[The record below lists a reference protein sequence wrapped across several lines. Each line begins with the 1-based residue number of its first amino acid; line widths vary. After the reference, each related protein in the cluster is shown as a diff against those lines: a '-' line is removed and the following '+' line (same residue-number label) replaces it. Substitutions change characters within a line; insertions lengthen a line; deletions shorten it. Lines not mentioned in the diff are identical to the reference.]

1 MGYIKIDW
9 PESQMIMELSDEE
22 MDEYG
27 IELGDD
33 CSYFVPEEDY
43 EEVYALAEERMR
55 QSIEGDDDEYDDEPV
70 PRAAL
75 IAPGLFILRKKTLSL

>member
-1 MGYIKIDW
+1 MGYVKVMW
-9 PESQMIMELSDEE
+9 PDSQALMTLTDEE

-43 EEVYALAEERMR
+43 NEVYELAKERMR
-55 QSIEGDDDEYDDEPV
+55 QEIEG
-70 PRAAL
+70 
-75 IAPGLFILRKKTLSL
+75 

>member
-1 MGYIKIDW
+1 MGYIKILW
-9 PESQMIMELSDEE
+9 PESQMIMELTDEE

-43 EEVYALAEERMR
+43 DEVYELAEERMR
-55 QSIEGDDDEYDDEPV
+55 KEIEG
-70 PRAAL
+70 
-75 IAPGLFILRKKTLSL
+75 K

>member
-1 MGYIKIDW
+1 MAYVKVMW
-9 PESQMIMELSDEE
+9 PDSQALMTLTDEE

-43 EEVYALAEERMR
+43 DEVYELAEERMR
-55 QSIEGDDDEYDDEPV
+55 QEIEG
-70 PRAAL
+70 
-75 IAPGLFILRKKTLSL
+75 

>member
-1 MGYIKIDW
+1 MGYIKVMW
-9 PESQMIMELSDEE
+9 PDSQALMSLTDDE

-43 EEVYALAEERMR
+43 EEVYAIAEDRMR
-55 QSIEGDDDEYDDEPV
+55 QEIENSRSSEMPWDYGKHFD
-70 PRAAL
+70 
-75 IAPGLFILRKKTLSL
+75 

>member
-1 MGYIKIDW
+1 MAYVKVMW
-9 PESQMIMELSDEE
+9 PDSQALMTLTDEE

-43 EEVYALAEERMR
+43 NEVYELAEERMR
-55 QSIEGDDDEYDDEPV
+55 QEIGE
-70 PRAAL
+70 
-75 IAPGLFILRKKTLSL
+75 SL

>member
-1 MGYIKIDW
+1 MGYIKISW
-9 PESQMIMELSDEE
+9 PESQMIMELSEEE

-43 EEVYALAEERMR
+43 EEIYAIAEERMR
-55 QSIEGDDDEYDDEPV
+55 ESIEGSRSKEMPWDYGKHFD
-70 PRAAL
+70 
-75 IAPGLFILRKKTLSL
+75 

>member
-1 MGYIKIDW
+1 MGYIKVCW
-9 PESQMIMELSDEE
+9 PDSQMFMELTDEE

-43 EEVYALAEERMR
+43 EEAYGIAEERMR
-55 QSIEGDDDEYDDEPV
+55 QSIEG
-70 PRAAL
+70 
-75 IAPGLFILRKKTLSL
+75 

>member
-1 MGYIKIDW
+1 
-9 PESQMIMELSDEE
+9 MIMELSDEE

-43 EEVYALAEERMR
+43 EEIYAIAEERMR
-55 QSIEGDDDEYDDEPV
+55 ESIEGSRSKEMPWDYFAHSE
-70 PRAAL
+70 
-75 IAPGLFILRKKTLSL
+75 

>member
-1 MGYIKIDW
+1 MAYIKVFW
-9 PESQMIMELSDEE
+9 PDSQALMSLTDEE

-43 EEVYALAEERMR
+43 DEVYELAEERMR
-55 QSIEGDDDEYDDEPV
+55 KEIEG
-70 PRAAL
+70 
-75 IAPGLFILRKKTLSL
+75 

>member
-1 MGYIKIDW
+1 MAYVKVMW
-9 PESQMIMELSDEE
+9 PDSQALMTLTDEE

-43 EEVYALAEERMR
+43 NEVYELAEKRMR
-55 QSIEGDDDEYDDEPV
+55 QEIEG
-70 PRAAL
+70 
-75 IAPGLFILRKKTLSL
+75 

>member
-1 MGYIKIDW
+1 MAYVKVMW
-9 PESQMIMELSDEE
+9 PDSQALMTLTDEE

-43 EEVYALAEERMR
+43 DEVYELAEERMR
-55 QSIEGDDDEYDDEPV
+55 QEIEE
-70 PRAAL
+70 
-75 IAPGLFILRKKTLSL
+75 SL

>member
-1 MGYIKIDW
+1 MAYVKVMW
-9 PESQMIMELSDEE
+9 PDSQALMTLTDEE

-43 EEVYALAEERMR
+43 NEVYELAEERMR
-55 QSIEGDDDEYDDEPV
+55 QEIEG
-70 PRAAL
+70 
-75 IAPGLFILRKKTLSL
+75 

>member
-1 MGYIKIDW
+1 MGYVKVFW
-9 PESQMIMELSDEE
+9 PESQALMSLTDEE

-43 EEVYALAEERMR
+43 DEVYELAEERMR
-55 QSIEGDDDEYDDEPV
+55 QEIEG
-70 PRAAL
+70 
-75 IAPGLFILRKKTLSL
+75 

>member
-1 MGYIKIDW
+1 MGYVKVFW
-9 PESQMIMELSDEE
+9 PDSQALMSLTDEE

-43 EEVYALAEERMR
+43 DEVYELAEERMR
-55 QSIEGDDDEYDDEPV
+55 KEIEG
-70 PRAAL
+70 
-75 IAPGLFILRKKTLSL
+75 

>member
-1 MGYIKIDW
+1 MAYVKVMW
-9 PESQMIMELSDEE
+9 PESQALMSLTDEE

-43 EEVYALAEERMR
+43 DEIFKLAETKFEWMML
-55 QSIEGDDDEYDDEPV
+55 G
-70 PRAAL
+70 
-75 IAPGLFILRKKTLSL
+75 GGILKHYRPLS